1 MYRINWALIAV
12 LWLTY
17 FLNYVDRQVIFS
29 LLPALKADIAMSD
42 AALALIGSLFIW
54 FYSLASPLGGRLAD
68 RFGYPQMILISLLL
82 WTGATL
88 ATGLSTSVA
97 SLLVWRAAMGITEA
111 LYFPAAVGLLGALH
125 STEVRSRVIALH
137 GSAQFAGV
145 AAGGWFGGWM
155 AERYDWRSAFLCLAV
170 AGIVWLAVL
179 WMLIRRTIGN
189 VLPARKESGRM
200 GDLGNR
206 HFGALALAFFGLCA
220 MLWIIYAWLPLWLH
234 EKYQLSL
241 SASGL
246 QATLYVQMGALAG
259 ILAGGIGGDWARRR
273 APMGRYLVIGTGL
286 LLSSPFAGWT
296 FAAMDLTVATAAGGM
311 FGVFSGVMMANT
323 MAAAYDVV
331 PTRSYGLAAGVLT
344 MIGGS
349 AGGLA
354 ILFAGV
360 LKDSYGIE
368 FIMRV
373 AAIAAAASA
382 VLILATAWRYPGAST
397 A

>member
-1 MYRINWALIAV
+1 V

-42 AALALIGSLFIW
+42 SALALIGSLFIW

-68 RFGYPQMILISLLL
+68 RFGYPRMILISLLL
-82 WTGATL
+82 WSAATL
-88 ATGLSTSVA
+88 ATGLSMSVA

-125 STEVRSRVIALH
+125 STEVRSRVIAFH

-155 AERYDWRSAFLCLAV
+155 AERYGWRSAFLCLAV
-170 AGIVWLAVL
+170 AGVVWLAAL
-179 WMLIRRTIGN
+179 WILIRRSIGN
-189 VLPARKESGRM
+189 IVSARKESGLMR
-200 GDLGNR
+200 DLVNR
-206 HFGALALAFFGLCA
+206 HYGALALAFFGLCA
-220 MLWIIYAWLPLWLH
+220 MLWTIYAWLPFWLH

-259 ILAGGIGGDWARRR
+259 IVAGGIGGDWARRR
-273 APMGRYLVIGTGL
+273 APMGRYLVIGAGL
-286 LLSSPFAGWT
+286 LASAPFAVWT
-296 FAAMDLTVATAAGGM
+296 FAATELTLATAAGGF
-311 FGVFSGVMMANT
+311 FGIFSGVMMANT

-331 PTRSYGLAAGVLT
+331 PVRSYGMAAGVLT

-360 LKDSYGIE
+360 SKDSYGIE

-373 AAIAAAASA
+373 AAMGAAASA
-382 VLILATAWRYPGAST
+382 VLLLAVAWRYPSGHSE
-397 A
+397 